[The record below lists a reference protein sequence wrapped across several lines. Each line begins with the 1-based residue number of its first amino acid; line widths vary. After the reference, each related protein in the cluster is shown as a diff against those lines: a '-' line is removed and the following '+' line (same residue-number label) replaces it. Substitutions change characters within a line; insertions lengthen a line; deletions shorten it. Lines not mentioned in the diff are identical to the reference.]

1 MQKIKSHNHLKQS
14 PTEERENLVINTD
27 IESQH
32 YKIIIPDNITE
43 ANFLPNSQLEFSY

>member
-14 PTEERENLVINTD
+14 PTEEREKVVINPY

-32 YKIIIPDNITE
+32 HKIIIPDNITE
-43 ANFLPNSQLEFSY
+43 INFLPNFPLEFS

>member
-14 PTEERENLVINTD
+14 PEEEREKLVVNPY
-27 IESQH
+27 IESQY

-43 ANFLPNSQLEFSY
+43 INFLPNSLLELSC